1 MKKYNLLFSA
11 IISCFSCSNL
21 DAQNKFSDLSFDK
34 SGNKYVIG
42 NFENTIDL
50 GNNNII
56 TSKGSHDCFIGKY
69 DSKGICQWG
78 TKIGGANSD
87 NIGGIYVEPNGN
99 FYITG
104 SFIAEAKF
112 GDLHIKSPAKA
123 YQRVTLFVAKYN
135 PSGDPIWVKIS
146 KNTASDAGYGI
157 TSDNNGNIFV
167 IGNFEGQLNFDG
179 KTVNSNGKNDI
190 FVLKINKTGN
200 CEWIKNYGDKNDNI
214 ANTIFYNKGKL
225 AIGGNFQ
232 IEPTGYLGYLAQI
245 SPETGNSIWTKTIGA
260 EKGDVE
266 KITIDYSSSNYIIT
280 GSIES
285 SNNYKDGYNLFVN
298 KISASDGKDIWMK
311 KFQSNQSKGRDI
323 VCDAND
329 NIIVTGSFIDSL
341 RLDQI
346 FLSSITSDEIFLLKM
361 NSLGK
366 VTWAKNYG
374 HNKND
379 VGCKLLIQGNEMLFA
394 GEFTTNLELS
404 KTALSG
410 GENTIFTTIFD
421 PLKLSFSNSTVLVKE
436 EKNLNPNS
444 KFSNIS
450 GKLLIGS
457 GKNKSFLNDQAVF
470 IEDQNGNF
478 IKRTLTDENG
488 DFSFKNIDVSESV
501 NLVLEKNE
509 KLKETDEI
517 YLAQQNGII
526 VQKLELDKNKN
537 FQYKMLPI
545 TMSKLEPLEDEKDPA
560 MVMKEFKSS
569 KESEFTMIERILYE
583 PNSFTIPSESVQSL
597 NQVALFLRQNPK
609 MKIEIYS
616 HTDATGDDASNL
628 ILSEKRA
635 NEVKLFLTK
644 KQIQSERITTK
655 GLGETQIINRCE
667 NNVKCTDTEHS
678 YNRRTEFKFIKG
690 SGF

>member
-1 MKKYNLLFSA
+1 MKKSCLIFSTIIACLLCFNLK
-11 IISCFSCSNL
+11 
-21 DAQNKFSDLSFDK
+21 AQIKFSDLTIDK
-34 SGNKYVIG
+34 SGNKYIIG

-56 TSKGSHDCFIGKY
+56 TSKGSYDGFIGKY

-78 TKIGGANSD
+78 VKVGGVNSD
-87 NIGGIYVEPNGN
+87 NIGGIYVESNGN

-104 SFIAEAKF
+104 SFISEARF
-112 GDLHIKSPAKA
+112 GDLQIKAPVKS
-123 YQRVTLFVAKYN
+123 YQSVTLFVAKYN
-135 PSGDPIWVKIS
+135 TSGDPIWVKTS
-146 KNTASDAGYGI
+146 KNMSSDAGYAI
-157 TSDNNGNIFV
+157 TSDNNGNVFIT
-167 IGNFEGQLNFDG
+167 GNFEGQLNFDG
-179 KTVNSNGKNDI
+179 KTINSTGKNDI
-190 FVLKINKTGN
+190 FVIKVNKTGS
-200 CEWIKNYGDKNDNI
+200 CDWIKNYGDKNENT
-214 ANTIFYNKGKL
+214 ANTIFYNKGKIV
-225 AIGGNFQ
+225 IGGNSQ
-232 IEPTGYLGYLAQI
+232 IEPTGYIGYLAQI
-245 SPETGNSIWTKTIGA
+245 SPETGSTIWTKTIGA

-266 KITIDYSSSNYIIT
+266 KITVDNSSSNYVVT

-285 SNNYKDGYNLFVN
+285 SNSYKDGYNLFVN
-298 KISASDGKDIWMK
+298 KVSITDGKDIWMK
-311 KFQSNQSKGRDI
+311 RFQSNQSKGKDI
-323 VCDAND
+323 VCDASD
-329 NIIVTGSFIDSL
+329 NVFVTGSFIDSL

-346 FLSSITSDEIFLLKM
+346 FLNSVTSDEIFLLKM
-361 NSLGK
+361 NSSGK
-366 VTWAKNYG
+366 ATWAKNYG

-379 VGCKLLIQGNEMLFA
+379 VGCKLLFQNTELLLA
-394 GEFTTNLELS
+394 GEFTTNIEFS
-404 KTALSG
+404 KTVLSG
-410 GENTIFTTIFD
+410 GENTIFTTLFD
-421 PLKLSFSNSTVLVKE
+421 TQKSTFSNSTILVKE
-436 EKNLNPNS
+436 EKNINPNS

-450 GKLLIGS
+450 GKLLIGG
-457 GKNKSFLNDQAVF
+457 GKNKGFLNDQAVF

-478 IKRTLTDENG
+478 LKRTLTDENG
-488 DFSFKNIDVSESV
+488 DFSFKNIDVSETI

-509 KLKETDEI
+509 NLKETDEI
-517 YLAQQNGII
+517 YLAQQNGVII
-526 VQKLELDKNKN
+526 QKLDLDKNKN

-569 KESEFTMIERILYE
+569 KEAEFTMIERILYE
-583 PNSFTIPSESVQSL
+583 PNSFTIPAESVQSL

-644 KQIQSERITTK
+644 KQIQSERISIK

-667 NNVKCTDTEHS
+667 NNVKCTDSEHS